1 MLETI
6 RKHLLT
12 WLNEPLTRH
21 PEVNLHDL
29 NVLKNRMDTLE
40 RMIMTQ
46 IQRPDEG
53 TGLVSPT
60 SDRDI
65 AALPDAHLGA
75 Q

>member
-12 WLNEPLTRH
+12 WLNAPLTRH